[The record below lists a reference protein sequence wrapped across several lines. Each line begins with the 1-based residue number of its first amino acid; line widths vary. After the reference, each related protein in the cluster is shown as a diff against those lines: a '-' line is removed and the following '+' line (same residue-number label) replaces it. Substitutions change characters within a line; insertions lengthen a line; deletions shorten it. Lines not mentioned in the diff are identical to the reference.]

1 MNAGF
6 ADGRAKEEGDG
17 TMPRKQDVSAGSKH
31 MRRKATGRKLNGK
44 GSIPRRGTLRAVDDP
59 IEVPARIVRRVP
71 AFWIYGLLM
80 VLAVYTAV
88 TCIKQETDMQ
98 NLRRATA
105 EILAKI
111 EVQQR
116 KNEQLQE
123 QKVEIASGDSAEL
136 LAREKLGYVKDGERI
151 FVDSNK

>member
-1 MNAGF
+1 
-6 ADGRAKEEGDG
+6 
-17 TMPRKQDVSAGSKH
+17 MPRGQDRSTGLKKT
-31 MRRKATGRKLNGK
+31 RRKATGRERNATRVAA
-44 GSIPRRGTLRAVDDP
+44 RRGA
-59 IEVPARIVRRVP
+59 ARQSEPQAGDGPRVVRRVP

-88 TCIKQETDMQ
+88 TCIRQETDMQ

>member
-1 MNAGF
+1 
-6 ADGRAKEEGDG
+6 
-17 TMPRKQDVSAGSKH
+17 MPQRQDLSAGSKNV
-31 MRRKATGRKLNGK
+31 RRKATGKNKNGVRVAA
-44 GSIPRRGTLRAVDDP
+44 RRGAVR
-59 IEVPARIVRRVP
+59 PAGGQAGETPRIVRRVP

-80 VLAVYTAV
+80 ILAVYTAV
-88 TCIKQETDMQ
+88 TCIRQETDMQ
-98 NLRRATA
+98 NLRRATS
-105 EILAKI
+105 EILTKI

-116 KNEQLQE
+116 KNEQLLE

>member
-1 MNAGF
+1 
-6 ADGRAKEEGDG
+6 
-17 TMPRKQDVSAGSKH
+17 MPRRQDVSAGATH
-31 MRRKATGRKLNGK
+31 VRRKTAGRKPNGK
-44 GSIPRRGTLRAVDDP
+44 GTAPRRGSPRAVDEP
-59 IEVPARIVRRVP
+59 GEVPSRIVRRVP

-111 EVQQR
+111 ELQQR